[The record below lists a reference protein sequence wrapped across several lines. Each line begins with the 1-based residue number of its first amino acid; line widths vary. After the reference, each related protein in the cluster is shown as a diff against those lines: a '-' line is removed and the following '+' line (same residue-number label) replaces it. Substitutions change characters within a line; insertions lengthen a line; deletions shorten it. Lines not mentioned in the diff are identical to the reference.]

1 MDEEAALR
9 LLLDE
14 VIDGREGCF
23 CLTSSRDMP
32 AKEALKIL
40 SEQGRHR
47 EAVPLVEERDRGA
60 TFESMVGGRRL
71 WRPPARFHRSIDDL
85 FDTIFRLASK
95 DRVNE
100 VHLKFVGKFDT
111 YHSSDGRRSET
122 PVLLEL
128 RPSQQGHL
136 VLFLGGNLAVSAS
149 GTMFRGGFEDVKTM
163 CQLSKMLEKQW
174 TNCQGQVIN

>member
-1 MDEEAALR
+1 
-9 LLLDE
+9 
-14 VIDGREGCF
+14 
-23 CLTSSRDMP
+23 
-32 AKEALKIL
+32 
-40 SEQGRHR
+40 
-47 EAVPLVEERDRGA
+47 
-60 TFESMVGGRRL
+60 MVGGRRL

-122 PVLLEL
+122 PVLFEL
-128 RPSQQGHL
+128 RPPQQGHL
-136 VLFLGGNLAVSAS
+136 VFFLGGNLAVSAS

-174 TNCQGQVIN
+174 TNCQGQVKVYRSSCVLMNKESAVSFFQFIPDRPEEKGIIFRRCI